1 MKKSATIKILLLA
14 AICVLIIN
22 ITAAVI
28 VGLSVYFAKDAI
40 ALSAVVKSLIIM
52 VFTINSALIA
62 AVILFL
68 TFRKA

>member
-52 VFTINSALIA
+52 VFTVNSALIA

-68 TFRKA
+68 IFRKA

>member
-1 MKKSATIKILLLA
+1 MKKGATIKILLLA

-52 VFTINSALIA
+52 VFTVNSALIA

-68 TFRKA
+68 IFRKA